1 MWYRNENGSS
11 VKPSVIDKTTS
22 KKFIYV
28 RKDFVLIEA
37 TEDIPAHW
45 QWMETKIPIDVWEI
59 YEKGIDHDTALED
72 VYSALT
78 ELAEMIVG

>member
-1 MWYRNENGSS
+1 MWYSNENGSN
-11 VKPSVIDKTTS
+11 VKPNIIDKTTS

-37 TEDIPAHW
+37 IEDIPAHW
-45 QWMETKIPIDVWEI
+45 QWMETKIPVDDWEI
-59 YEKGIDHDTALED
+59 YAKALDHDTALDD

>member
-1 MWYRNENGSS
+1 MWYRNENGSD
-11 VKPSVIDKTTS
+11 VKPNVIDKTTS
-22 KKFIYV
+22 GKFVYV

-45 QWMETKIPIDVWEI
+45 QWMETKIPVDDWEI
-59 YEKGIDHDTALED
+59 YAKAIDHDTALDD

>member
-1 MWYRNENGSS
+1 MWYRNENGSD
-11 VKPSVIDKTTS
+11 VKPNVIDKTTS
-22 KKFIYV
+22 KKFVYV

-45 QWMETKIPIDVWEI
+45 QWMETKIPADDWEI
-59 YEKGIDHDTALED
+59 YEKTIDHDSALDD

>member
-1 MWYRNENGSS
+1 MWYRNENGSDI
-11 VKPSVIDKTTS
+11 KPSVIDKTTS
-22 KKFIYV
+22 KKFVYV

-45 QWMETKIPIDVWEI
+45 QWMETKIPVDDWEI
-59 YEKGIDHDTALED
+59 YEKTIDHDTALDD